1 VYQGVIPPGRKVEI
15 LKASLPRCSFAGA
28 QDFTLKEVKQMGSK
42 KTAGIVLLV
51 VGIVVLLLS
60 LAADP
65 IGIGSYPGF
74 GYYQIVGAIVGA
86 IVAIVGLILTLKR

>member
-1 VYQGVIPPGRKVEI
+1 MEG
-15 LKASLPRCSFAGA
+15 
-28 QDFTLKEVKQMGSK
+28 K

-65 IGIGSYPGF
+65 IGIGTSPGL
-74 GYYQIVGAIVGA
+74 GYQQIIGAIVGA
-86 IVAIVGLILTLKR
+86 VVAVVGLVLTLKK